1 MAIHGTKKRK
11 YSFVRDIDED
21 LEGIRDDCIAMYLN
35 SGMTQQQIHA
45 AGGPTPQ
52 TISKWLYK
60 ETMFPHHST
69 ISSFV
74 RALGC
79 KLVVADRDKKVFQRL
94 TEKTIIKGPA
104 KMPPRKT
111 RRYRKPVVER
121 ASVKRARKAEKS
133 A

>member
-11 YSFVRDIDED
+11 HSFVREIDED
-21 LEGIRDDCIAMYLN
+21 LEGLRDDCIAMFLN
-35 SGMTQQQIHA
+35 SGYTQQQIHA

-69 ISSFV
+69 ISSFA

-79 KLVVADRDKKVFQRL
+79 KLVVVDRDKELPQRL
-94 TEKTIIKGPA
+94 TKKITIDGPA

-111 RRYRKPVVER
+111 RRYVKLER
-121 ASVKRARKAEKS
+121 NSVKRAKGKK
-133 A
+133 